1 MEFGEAYLNWTFVS
15 SETHEGTTLLKAY
28 SDTNILGDVLCVW
41 IEKTTWEKE
50 QDRTYDEAYALAVVS
65 QNELYTIKIS
75 IREDKQE
82 FEELR
87 ASETKVPAYN
97 LKQPESPVSFPF
109 KWQVFLTMMGFISWR
124 I

>member
-15 SETHEGTTLLKAY
+15 SETHEDTTLLKAY

-50 QDRTYDEAYALAVVS
+50 EGRTYDEAYALAVVS

-82 FEELR
+82 FEELK
-87 ASETKVPAYN
+87 ASETKVAAYN
-97 LKQPESPVSFPF
+97 LMQHDSPVVFPF
-109 KWQVFLTMMGFISWR
+109 KTQVFLTMLGHICWR